1 MAGTNNQKFFAECM
15 EQSEVKASIVEKYFY
30 TWAKIIDSTQQKHA
44 KGDNR
49 IAYIDLFAGPGRY
62 EDGTISTPIRV
73 LQKIIQDPS
82 LVGKTVTLF
91 NDRDQGNASNLQS
104 CIDKLEGKE
113 KLKYSPIVQNM
124 EVGDEIAK
132 IFESRKNVPI
142 LAFIDPWGYKG
153 LSLRLVDSFLKD
165 WGCDCIFFFN
175 YSRINAGLS
184 NPVVKEHMEALFGKE
199 RAEQLA
205 TTLEGQSPADREST
219 IVEALAQALRQFGHR
234 YVLPFCFKNASGRRT
249 SHHLILV
256 TKHFKGY
263 EVMKEIMAKASSS
276 EEQGVA
282 SFTYN
287 PADKNA
293 HPLLFELNRPLDD
306 LRDLLLAD
314 FQGKEIVMDELYKTH
329 SVDRPFIRANYKTVL
344 AAMEADGAI
353 SVANRKSKRG
363 FADDLR
369 VQFPARGV

>member
-1 MAGTNNQKFFAECM
+1 MVGTTTKKFFAECK

-30 TWAKIIDSTQQKHA
+30 TWSRIIVSALQRHSVLD
-44 KGDNR
+44 DR

-62 EDGTISTPIRV
+62 EDGNISTPIRV
-73 LQKIIQDPS
+73 LQTIIQNPA
-82 LVGKTVTLF
+82 LAGRTVTLF
-91 NDRDQGNASNLQS
+91 NDRDPENASSLKAAIEELPGVES
-104 CIDKLEGKE
+104 
-113 KLKYSPIVQNM
+113 LKYKPHVQNM

-132 IFESRKNVPI
+132 VFESRKNVPI

-184 NPVVKEHMEALFGKE
+184 NPIVKEHMEALFGKE
-199 RAEQLA
+199 RAEQLS
-205 TTLEGQSPADREST
+205 LELEHQSPAEREAT
-219 IVEALAQALRQFGHR
+219 IVEALAQALKQFGHR
-234 YVLPFCFKNASGRRT
+234 FVLPFCFKNASGRRT

-263 EVMKEIMAKASSS
+263 DVMKEVMAKASSS
-276 EEQGVA
+276 LEQGVP

-287 PADKNA
+287 PALKNS

-306 LRDLLLAD
+306 LREILLVEY
-314 FQGKEIVMDELYKTH
+314 QGRTLTLDELYKAH
-329 SVDRPFIRANYKTVL
+329 SVDRPFTRQNYKEVLTV
-344 AAMEADGAI
+344 MEADGVV
-353 SVANRKSKRG
+353 SVPNRKSKRG
-363 FADDLR
+363 FADGNLIVFPNR
-369 VQFPARGV
+369 VT